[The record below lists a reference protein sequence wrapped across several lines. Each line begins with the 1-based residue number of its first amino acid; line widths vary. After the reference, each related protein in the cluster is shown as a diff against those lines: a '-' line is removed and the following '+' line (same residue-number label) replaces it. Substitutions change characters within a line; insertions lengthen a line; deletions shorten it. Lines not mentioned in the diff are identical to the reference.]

1 MKNLLVIG
9 AGVSGMTTALKLA
22 QAGHKVSVW
31 SRESGASFSDG
42 SLNAYA
48 MWWPVTDPAQ
58 PRLEPWADVT
68 YARLSALAQDPAT
81 GVQMRKIFS
90 LQTSAGNPWFAK
102 LPFYRNAQPGE
113 ISAEYADAFVLDQA
127 PVVDPEVYLP
137 WLRKQLEL
145 AGVTFEQRTVDSLSA
160 FPAEFDAL
168 INCTSLGSRKLAGD
182 GGLYP
187 SRFQVVKI
195 KHNGFDRVVFD
206 DGGPNSRAC
215 IVPHRNYIK
224 LGAVVDEHI
233 ETTEIDDAATADIL
247 RRCCKMVPGFNAD
260 LADVLNVTRAC
271 RPERATVRVEP
282 EIVGN
287 RLVVHNYG
295 HDGMGYILSIGIAEE
310 IVNLL
315 R

>member
-9 AGVSGMTTALKLA
+9 SGVSGMTAALKLA
-22 QAGHKVSVW
+22 QAGHKVTVW
-31 SRESGASFSDG
+31 SREASTVFADS
-42 SLNAYA
+42 SFNAYA
-48 MWWPVTDPAQ
+48 MWWPVADPAQ

-68 YARLSALAQDPAT
+68 YARLSALAQDPTT

-90 LQTSAGNPWFAK
+90 LQTSTGKPWFAK
-102 LPFYRNAQPGE
+102 LPFFRNAQPGE

-127 PVVDPEVYLP
+127 PVVDPEVHLP

-145 AGVTFEQRTVDSLSA
+145 AGVSFEQRTVDNLTDC
-160 FPAEFDAL
+160 PGQFDAL
-168 INCTSLGSRKLAGD
+168 INCTSLGARKLVGD
-182 GGLYP
+182 ASLYP

-215 IVPHRNYIK
+215 IVPHKDYIK

-233 ETTEIDDAATADIL
+233 ETTEIDDAATVDIL
-247 RRCCKMVPGFNAD
+247 RRCCKMVPGFKAD
-260 LADVLNVTRAC
+260 LSDVLKVTRAF

-295 HDGMGYILSIGIAEE
+295 HDGMGYILAIGIAEE
-310 IVNLL
+310 IVALL